1 MKIILT
7 LLLAFITSLAY
18 GQESVLNL
26 GTNLVILC
34 GAQDVFSKNSVREEY
49 EKTYTWPEGTYTLF
63 EIKSEEKI
71 FSYRTVSAS
80 LVQNALNEHTESKD
94 ILNALLSENTN
105 DIEFTYEILEE
116 VEPVKGL
123 NQEFISAM
131 IYVLKLDWEDKED
144 VNTTAQLMEGNVSI
158 SSIDMDEKPYKSVY
172 PVLHFEVFAYGY

>member
-71 FSYRTVSAS
+71 FS
-80 LVQNALNEHTESKD
+80 
-94 ILNALLSENTN
+94 LS
-105 DIEFTYEILEE
+105 
-116 VEPVKGL
+116 
-123 NQEFISAM
+123 
-131 IYVLKLDWEDKED
+131 DK
-144 VNTTAQLMEGNVSI
+144 
-158 SSIDMDEKPYKSVY
+158 IDKKQ
-172 PVLHFEVFAYGY
+172 